1 MVAAIYLSNTVHV
14 LTIKIK
20 DFFKGGGGII
30 WKEGGI
36 NTLCELCGTFITCS
50 MV

>member
-30 WKEGGI
+30 WKGGGDKYPLRTMR
-36 NTLCELCGTFITCS
+36 NLYN
-50 MV
+50 M

>member
-20 DFFKGGGGII
+20 DFFKGGGGDYL
-30 WKEGGI
+30 KRR
-36 NTLCELCGTFITCS
+36 
-50 MV
+50 V

>member
-20 DFFKGGGGII
+20 DFFKGGGGLFE
-30 WKEGGI
+30 KEGI

>member
-20 DFFKGGGGII
+20 DFFKGGGGGII
-30 WKEGGI
+30 WKGGYKYPLRTMR
-36 NTLCELCGTFITCS
+36 NLYN
-50 MV
+50 M